1 MQNMLLKKKDK
12 TNEKIVLRKLGISM
26 KKSETRYLS
35 LIGKKIN
42 SKKIKILN
50 IRPETLILLEAKLGN
65 IFQDRGIVKDF
76 LIR

>member
-1 MQNMLLKKKDK
+1 
-12 TNEKIVLRKLGISM
+12 M